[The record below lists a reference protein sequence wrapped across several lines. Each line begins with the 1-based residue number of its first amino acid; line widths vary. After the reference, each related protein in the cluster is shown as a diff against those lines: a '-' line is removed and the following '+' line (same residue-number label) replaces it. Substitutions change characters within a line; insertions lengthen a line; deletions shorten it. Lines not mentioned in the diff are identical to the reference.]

1 MERGRK
7 HLSRSKKK
15 WWWENGRLSL
25 LSPITIPVCFNK
37 RKTRAVGWSSGDI
50 HRQHVA
56 TSHQCCVERQCVQH
70 KVLVLRV
77 WRQGCRESFDMPR
90 MTTARTLQI
99 HRGFHSACYLF
110 TNLYCCHCPHSVMQC
125 TRCGSV
131 DQRPRSQSAWAGVRA
146 MAWASFLT
154 FTGEVMTVPNRTEVR
169 VTWGNTQKL
178 LFVFGVSEP
187 SGGVKALGIDFWLKV
202 VSQCLAAAPQYTSTA
217 GYAGVLGLLIFSV
230 YSSARHFD
238 EVMNVC
244 PKLAY

>member
-1 MERGRK
+1 MV
-7 HLSRSKKK
+7 LSS
-15 WWWENGRLSL
+15 GV
-25 LSPITIPVCFNK
+25 P
-37 RKTRAVGWSSGDI
+37 GDI

-77 WRQGCRESFDMPR
+77 RRQGRRESFDVPR

-99 HRGFHSACYLF
+99 RRGFHSACYLF

-131 DQRPRSQSAWAGVRA
+131 EQRPRSQSAWAGVRA

-169 VTWGNTQKL
+169 VTRGNTQKL
-178 LFVFGVSEP
+178 LFVLGVSEP
-187 SGGVKALGIDFWLKV
+187 SGRSESIG
-202 VSQCLAAAPQYTSTA
+202 
-217 GYAGVLGLLIFSV
+217 
-230 YSSARHFD
+230 
-238 EVMNVC
+238 N
-244 PKLAY
+244 